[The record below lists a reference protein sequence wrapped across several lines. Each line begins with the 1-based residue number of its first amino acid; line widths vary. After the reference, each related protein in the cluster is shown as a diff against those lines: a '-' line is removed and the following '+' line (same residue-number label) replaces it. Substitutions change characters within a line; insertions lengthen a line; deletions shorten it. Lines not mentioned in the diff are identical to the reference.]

1 MESLKRL
8 ERRKHYISV
17 TSHVR
22 ASPHFLFIYVVHII
36 VLFRSRVIHSS
47 LPFLLPISML
57 AIFGTPHK
65 SNLLLANFLVYVSA
79 PTLLIMDFTILGQI
93 VACAMRLTSACFP
106 TIESLMVN

>member
-1 MESLKRL
+1 ML
-8 ERRKHYISV
+8 YI
-17 TSHVR
+17 
-22 ASPHFLFIYVVHII
+22 L
-36 VLFRSRVIHSS
+36 VLFRSRVIRSS

-65 SNLLLANFLVYVSA
+65 SNVLLANFLVYVSA

-106 TIESLMVN
+106 TIESLMVNSVARNNWTMRCSGKSGMPLA

>member
-1 MESLKRL
+1 MEFLKRL

-17 TSHVR
+17 ASHVR
-22 ASPHFLFIYVVHII
+22 ASPHSFLCVLYIL
-36 VLFRSRVIHSS
+36 VLFRSRVIRSS

-65 SNLLLANFLVYVSA
+65 CNVLLANFLVYVSA

-93 VACAMRLTSACFP
+93 VARAMRLTSACFP